1 MSLIKGIHHVALR
14 PTYAQFEKAKT
25 FYLDLL
31 GLKVVR
37 RWGDEKY
44 PCMMISTGDNSCIE
58 VLPVPEE
65 NDVPPEGKFA
75 HLALATDDTDG
86 CVARVRDHHRTE
98 RCRAFRHHRAHCVLH
113 RPLRRNRRVL

>member
-37 RWGDEKY
+37 QWGDEKY
-44 PCMMISTGDNSCIE
+44 PCMMISTGDKMIPTVVS
-58 VLPVPEE
+58 PVSVKP
-65 NDVPPEGKFA
+65 
-75 HLALATDDTDG
+75 AT
-86 CVARVRDHHRTE
+86 RS
-98 RCRAFRHHRAHCVLH
+98 
-113 RPLRRNRRVL
+113 PSNRKM

>member
-37 RWGDEKY
+37 QWGDEKY

-58 VLPVPEE
+58 
-65 NDVPPEGKFA
+65 
-75 HLALATDDTDG
+75 G
-86 CVARVRDHHRTE
+86 CAAGRQVCPSRAR
-98 RCRAFRHHRAHCVLH
+98 
-113 RPLRRNRRVL
+113 NK

>member
-37 RWGDEKY
+37 QWGDEKY
-44 PCMMISTGDNSCIE
+44 PCILCLLYTSPS
-58 VLPVPEE
+58 P
-65 NDVPPEGKFA
+65 
-75 HLALATDDTDG
+75 
-86 CVARVRDHHRTE
+86 RD
-98 RCRAFRHHRAHCVLH
+98 CS
-113 RPLRRNRRVL
+113 

>member
-37 RWGDEKY
+37 QWGDEKY

-65 NDVPPEGKFA
+65 NDVPLEGKV
-75 HLALATDDTDG
+75 
-86 CVARVRDHHRTE
+86 CPS
-98 RCRAFRHHRAHCVLH
+98 RA
-113 RPLRRNRRVL
+113 RNRRYRRLCRPCP

>member
-1 MSLIKGIHHVALR
+1 MNLIKGIHHVALR

-37 RWGDEKY
+37 QWGDEKY

-65 NDVPPEGKFA
+65 NLSLI
-75 HLALATDDTDG
+75 HI
-86 CVARVRDHHRTE
+86 
-98 RCRAFRHHRAHCVLH
+98 
-113 RPLRRNRRVL
+113 

>member
-37 RWGDEKY
+37 QWGDEKY

-58 VLPVPEE
+58 VLPSRKRTMCRWKASLPISRSQQMIPTV
-65 NDVPPEGKFA
+65 VPPVSVKP
-75 HLALATDDTDG
+75 AT
-86 CVARVRDHHRTE
+86 RS
-98 RCRAFRHHRAHCVLH
+98 
-113 RPLRRNRRVL
+113 PSNRKM

>member
-44 PCMMISTGDNSCIE
+44 PCMMISTGDNSCSKCCPSRKRTMCRRKAS
-58 VLPVPEE
+58 LPISRSQQMIPTVVSP
-65 NDVPPEGKFA
+65 VSVKP
-75 HLALATDDTDG
+75 AT
-86 CVARVRDHHRTE
+86 RS
-98 RCRAFRHHRAHCVLH
+98 
-113 RPLRRNRRVL
+113 PSNRKM

>member
-37 RWGDEKY
+37 QWGDEKY
-44 PCMMISTGDNSCIE
+44 PCMMISTGAS
-58 VLPVPEE
+58 LPISRSQQMIPTV
-65 NDVPPEGKFA
+65 VPPVSVKP
-75 HLALATDDTDG
+75 AT
-86 CVARVRDHHRTE
+86 RS
-98 RCRAFRHHRAHCVLH
+98 
-113 RPLRRNRRVL
+113 PSNRKM

>member
-37 RWGDEKY
+37 QWGDEKY

-65 NDVPPEGKFA
+65 NDVPLKASLPISRSQQMIPTVVPPVSVKP
-75 HLALATDDTDG
+75 AT
-86 CVARVRDHHRTE
+86 RS
-98 RCRAFRHHRAHCVLH
+98 
-113 RPLRRNRRVL
+113 PSNRKM

>member
-37 RWGDEKY
+37 QWGDEKY

-65 NDVPPEGKFA
+65 NECRWKASLPILRSQRMIPTVVPPVSVKP
-75 HLALATDDTDG
+75 AT
-86 CVARVRDHHRTE
+86 RS
-98 RCRAFRHHRAHCVLH
+98 
-113 RPLRRNRRVL
+113 PSNRKM

>member
-37 RWGDEKY
+37 QWGDEKY
-44 PCMMISTGDNSCIE
+44 PCMMISTLSLI
-58 VLPVPEE
+58 
-65 NDVPPEGKFA
+65 
-75 HLALATDDTDG
+75 HI
-86 CVARVRDHHRTE
+86 
-98 RCRAFRHHRAHCVLH
+98 
-113 RPLRRNRRVL
+113 